1 MADGLSP
8 FALALV
14 PLTGPSVQ
22 LQSKLGLLVFEMS
35 LQDVGEQVVIAV
47 PATLIV
53 ERNDEGI
60 PSFQGVQH
68 RLAVA
73 SLGDSVTERA
83 AHPIEDAG
91 VQEER
96 PDVGGEALQDL
107 LDQVVDDVS
116 VVARK
121 PGDEVDLRR
130 EVVEQECHP
139 IVDVGVIDGVVVHVG
154 RDPFPMAQ
162 GRYR

>member
-1 MADGLSP
+1 MADGLGP

-22 LQSKLGLLVFEMS
+22 LRSTLGLLVFEMS

-53 ERNDEGI
+53 ERNDEEI
-60 PSFQGVQH
+60 PPLQGAQH

-83 AHPIEDAG
+83 VHPFEDAG
-91 VQEER
+91 VQEKH
-96 PDVGGEALQDL
+96 PDLV
-107 LDQVVDDVS
+107 
-116 VVARK
+116 R
-121 PGDEVDLRR
+121 
-130 EVVEQECHP
+130 
-139 IVDVGVIDGVVVHVG
+139 
-154 RDPFPMAQ
+154 
-162 GRYR
+162 